1 MPTAPPE
8 SDPVMDEG
16 TRTTPAGRTA
26 SPATVPPTPLAPY
39 TVSVRTLCD
48 LTARHGDLDLRF
60 TPGPTALEGIE
71 GHQRVVARRG
81 KDYEAEV
88 SLEAT
93 LEGLRVRGRADG
105 FDPVRGRL
113 EEIKT
118 HRGDL
123 ARQPAHHR
131 TLHRAQLRCY
141 GAMLCADRQLP
152 RLRLAL
158 VYLDIGSGDETVIE
172 EEAEAAA
179 LQAEFEGRC
188 RAFAAWAA
196 QEATHRAA
204 RDQALAPLPFPHAG
218 FRAGQ
223 RELAAAVW
231 RASQAGR
238 PLMAEAPTGIGKTVA
253 TLYPALRAMPGLGL
267 EKLFFV
273 TAKTPGRQL
282 ALHALRTLR
291 AGGAQPLR
299 VLELTARDKACEH
312 PDKACHGESCPL
324 AQGFYDRLPAA
335 RQAALAE
342 GALEGPALRALARQH
357 AVCPYW
363 LAQDLMRWCDVVVG
377 DYNHFFDTSAALHA
391 LALESEGRCTLL
403 VDEAHNLVDRARQ
416 MYTATLDEDRWRGLR
431 REAVGP
437 LRTAVQKLL
446 KAWRDLTRDLAE
458 DFTPLPELPEA
469 VVRALAAC
477 TGALAE
483 AMEGPGPVEAGLQE
497 AYFEGLAWLRLAER
511 FGAHSCVDIT
521 REGSGRQRRTALTL
535 RNLLPAP
542 HLQARWTALRTA
554 VLFSAT
560 LGPAESTRDLLGLP
574 EDAAW
579 VDIPSPFRA
588 EQLSVR
594 LVPQVS
600 TRWADRPA
608 SIAPIARLIASQWA
622 ERPGNY
628 LAFFSSYDYLS
639 QVAAELARAHPEIPH
654 WLQSRRMTEADREAF
669 LARFQA
675 GGQGVGFAVLGGAF
689 GEGIDLPGDRLV
701 GAFVATLGLP
711 QVNPVNEKLRECLQ
725 AAFGR
730 GFEDAYLIPGMRKVV
745 QAAGRVI
752 RTPQDQGVVYLID
765 PRFGRPDVRA
775 LLPRWWAPARWPH
788 DG

>member
-1 MPTAPPE
+1 M
-8 SDPVMDEG
+8 
-16 TRTTPAGRTA
+16 
-26 SPATVPPTPLAPY
+26 SPAAPY
-39 TVSVRTLCD
+39 SVSVRTLCD
-48 LTARHGDLDLRF
+48 LTARQGDLDLRF

-81 KDYEAEV
+81 EDYQAEV
-88 SLEAT
+88 ALEVV

-105 FDPVRGRL
+105 FDPLRGRL

-123 ARQPAHHR
+123 ARQPVHHR
-131 TLHRAQLRCY
+131 ALHRAQLRCY
-141 GAMLCADRQLP
+141 GAMFCAERQMP

-172 EEAEAAA
+172 EEAEAVE
-179 LQAEFEGRC
+179 LQAEFEARC
-188 RAFAAWAA
+188 RDFAAWAR
-196 QEATHRAA
+196 QEAAHRLT
-204 RDQALAPLPFPHAG
+204 RDLALGPLPFPHAG

-231 RASQAGR
+231 RALQAGR
-238 PLMAEAPTGIGKTVA
+238 HLMAEAPTGIGKTVA

-267 EKLFFV
+267 DKLFFV

-291 AGGAQPLR
+291 AAGAQPLR
-299 VLELTARDKACEH
+299 VLELTARGKACEH

-335 RQAALAE
+335 RRAALAE
-342 GALEGPALRALARQH
+342 GALEGPALRTLARQH
-357 AVCPYW
+357 GVCPYW

-377 DYNHFFDTSAALHA
+377 DFNHFFDTSAALHA
-391 LALESEGRCTLL
+391 LAVESDGRCALL
-403 VDEAHNLVDRARQ
+403 VDEAHNLVDRVRQ
-416 MYTATLDEDRWRGLR
+416 MYTATLDEDRWRGLKHQ
-431 REAVGP
+431 ATGP
-437 LRTAVQKLL
+437 LRQAVGKLL
-446 KAWRDLTRDLAE
+446 RAWRDLSRDAFE
-458 DFTPLPELPEA
+458 DQADDFTILSELPDA
-469 VVRALAAC
+469 AMRALMAC

-483 AMEGPGPVEAGLQE
+483 EMEGPGPIPLPLQE

-511 FGAHSCVDIT
+511 FGPHSCIDLT
-521 REGSGRQRRTALTL
+521 REGHGRQRRTLLTL

-542 HLQARWTALRTA
+542 HLQPRWATLRTA

-574 EDAAW
+574 DDAAW

-588 EQLSVR
+588 DQLSVR

-608 SIAPIARLIASQWA
+608 SVAPIACLIASQWA

-639 QVAAELARAHPEIPH
+639 QVAEELARRHPDIPQ
-654 WLQSRRMTEADREAF
+654 WLQSRRMAEADRDAF
-669 LARFQA
+669 LARFEA

-725 AAFGR
+725 EAFGR
-730 GFEDAYLIPGMRKVV
+730 GFEDAYLIPGLRKVV

-752 RTPQDQGVVYLID
+752 RTPEDRGVVYLID
-765 PRFGRPDVRA
+765 QRFGRAEVRS
-775 LLPRWWAPARWPH
+775 LLPRWWEPVRWT
-788 DG
+788 GR